1 MIPILSN
8 LCHFA
13 GSVRKWSGSSLTC
26 VLGWPCLKR
35 IRILYGMCH
44 CTRTVSKIIRILWVI
59 LHDLSKNDPDP
70 VWTASLF
77 RICLKMIR
85 ILSAILQDVPE
96 KWSGSC
102 LIMRHFAGQLDQND
116 PNLLQNFY
124 FSKLWRH
131 CRYILLIVWKC
142 HVRILLFFGM
152 KLLLTGSVWWEKSQ
166 ILSRLEYKHQT
177 ASNTFWMKPCFIGSR
192 ESTVFRKILRDS

>member
-44 CTRTVSKIIRILWVI
+44 CTRTVSKIIRILCVI

-70 VWTASLF
+70 VWTAALF

-96 KWSGSC
+96 SDPDPVWSCVILQVSLIKMIRICYKIFILANYDVIVGIFCWLYENVMWGYFFFLEWNCFWQEVSDEKNPKSC
-102 LIMRHFAGQLDQND
+102 LD
-116 PNLLQNFY
+116 
-124 FSKLWRH
+124 
-131 CRYILLIVWKC
+131 
-142 HVRILLFFGM
+142 
-152 KLLLTGSVWWEKSQ
+152 
-166 ILSRLEYKHQT
+166 
-177 ASNTFWMKPCFIGSR
+177 
-192 ESTVFRKILRDS
+192 

>member
-35 IRILYGMCH
+35 IRILNGMCH

-70 VWTASLF
+70 VWTAALF

-116 PNLLQNFY
+116 LNLLQNFY
-124 FSKLWRH
+124 FSKLWPSLSVYFAD
-131 CRYILLIVWKC
+131 CLNISCKDTSFFEWNCFWQIVSDE
-142 HVRILLFFGM
+142 INPE
-152 KLLLTGSVWWEKSQ
+152 S
-166 ILSRLEYKHQT
+166 LSLLEYKH
-177 ASNTFWMKPCFIGSR
+177 
-192 ESTVFRKILRDS
+192 